1 MALTRKMLKAM
12 GIEEEKIEQIIEAHT
27 ETVDGLKAD
36 VTRYKTDAE
45 RLPGVQK
52 ELDDLKAAGDDGYKA
67 KYEQEHSAF
76 ESFRQAQAVKDTRT
90 AKENAYRALL
100 KAVGVGENRLEKVLK
115 LCDVDAVELDEQGG
129 IKDADALKETLKTE
143 WADFIVTT
151 QTQGANMAN
160 PPQNNGG
167 DPAEPGSLAEA
178 LKQQY
183 EKKG

>member
-27 ETVDGLKAD
+27 ETVDGLKGEVA
-36 VTRYKTDAE
+36 RYKPDAE
-45 RLPGVQK
+45 KLSSVQQ
-52 ELDDLKAAGDDGYKA
+52 ELDGLKAAGDGGYKA
-67 KYEQEHSAF
+67 KYEQEHSDFEAF
-76 ESFRQAQAVKDTRT
+76 KQAQAAKDTRA
-90 AKENAYRALL
+90 AKEKAYRALL

-115 LCDVDAVELDEQGG
+115 LCDVDGVELDEQGN
-129 IKDADALKETLKTE
+129 IVDADALKGTLSTE

-151 QTQGANMAN
+151 ETQGANMAN
-160 PPQNNGG
+160 PPHSGGG